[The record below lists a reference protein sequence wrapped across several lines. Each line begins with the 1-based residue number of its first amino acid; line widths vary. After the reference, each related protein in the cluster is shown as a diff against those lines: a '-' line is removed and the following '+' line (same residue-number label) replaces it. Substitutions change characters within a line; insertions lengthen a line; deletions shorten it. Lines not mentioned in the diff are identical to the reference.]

1 MEIHLPSSYAFF
13 AFLLSMFIVF
23 KIGKRSKSKISPA
36 KLPPGPWKLPLIG
49 NMHQLVGSLPH
60 HTLKRLASKYGPF
73 MHLQLGEVSALVVS
87 SPEIARERVKSFQSI
102 REAEVSKLIRSISLN
117 AGSPINLSEK
127 KFSLTYGI
135 TSRSAFG
142 KKFKGQDAFVSAILE
157 AVELS
162 AGFCVADMYPSLKWL
177 HYISG
182 MKPKLEKVH
191 QKIDRI
197 LNNIIDD
204 HRKRKTTTKAGQPE
218 TQEDLVDVL
227 LNLQEHGDL
236 GIPLTDGNVK
246 AVLLDIFSGGG
257 ETSSTAVVWAIA
269 EMLKSPIVMEKAQ
282 AEVRRVFD
290 GKWDIDETGLHEL
303 KYLNSVVKEILRLH
317 PSVPV
322 LLPRECRERCVINGY
337 EIPENTKVIIN
348 AWAIAQDPDHWFEP
362 NKFFPERFLDSSIDF
377 KGTDF
382 KYIPFG
388 AGRRICPGIL
398 FAIPNV
404 ELPLA
409 NLLYH
414 FDWKLPDGM
423 KHEDLDMTEEFGLTI
438 RRKEDLNLI
447 PIPYDPFLVL

>member
-1 MEIHLPSSYAFF
+1 MTVNPVFHARSKHIELDYHFLPCDNGTDGFDPHIPPDDKESLGSVHA
-13 AFLLSMFIVF
+13 M
-23 KIGKRSKSKISPA
+23 RSKSKISPA

-87 SPEIARERVKSFQSI
+87 SPEIAREDHQSI
-102 REAEVSKLIRSISLN
+102 LAKNFLFDIWHNIKVS
-117 AGSPINLSEK
+117 
-127 KFSLTYGI
+127 F
-135 TSRSAFG
+135 
-142 KKFKGQDAFVSAILE
+142 
-157 AVELS
+157 
-162 AGFCVADMYPSLKWL
+162 W
-177 HYISG
+177 
-182 MKPKLEKVH
+182 
-191 QKIDRI
+191 QKIQRPGCI
-197 LNNIIDD
+197 CISYLGSCGAVS
-204 HRKRKTTTKAGQPE
+204 RKRKTTTKAGQPE

-257 ETSSTAVVWAIA
+257 ETSSTAVVWAMA

-290 GKWDIDETGLHEL
+290 GKRDINETALHEL
-303 KYLNSVVKEILRLH
+303 KYLNSVVKETLRLH
-317 PSVPV
+317 PSVPL

-388 AGRRICPGIL
+388 AGRRMCPGIL

>member
-1 MEIHLPSSYAFF
+1 M
-13 AFLLSMFIVF
+13 
-23 KIGKRSKSKISPA
+23 
-36 KLPPGPWKLPLIG
+36 
-49 NMHQLVGSLPH
+49 
-60 HTLKRLASKYGPF
+60 
-73 MHLQLGEVSALVVS
+73 
-87 SPEIARERVKSFQSI
+87 
-102 REAEVSKLIRSISLN
+102 N

-246 AVLLDIFSGGG
+246 AVLLV
-257 ETSSTAVVWAIA
+257 SS
-269 EMLKSPIVMEKAQ
+269 
-282 AEVRRVFD
+282 
-290 GKWDIDETGLHEL
+290 
-303 KYLNSVVKEILRLH
+303 
-317 PSVPV
+317 V
-322 LLPRECRERCVINGY
+322 LL
-337 EIPENTKVIIN
+337 
-348 AWAIAQDPDHWFEP
+348 A
-362 NKFFPERFLDSSIDF
+362 IDF
-377 KGTDF
+377 L
-382 KYIPFG
+382 YI
-388 AGRRICPGIL
+388 
-398 FAIPNV
+398 
-404 ELPLA
+404 E
-409 NLLYH
+409 
-414 FDWKLPDGM
+414 
-423 KHEDLDMTEEFGLTI
+423 TI
-438 RRKEDLNLI
+438 
-447 PIPYDPFLVL
+447 

>member
-1 MEIHLPSSYAFF
+1 M
-13 AFLLSMFIVF
+13 
-23 KIGKRSKSKISPA
+23 
-36 KLPPGPWKLPLIG
+36 
-49 NMHQLVGSLPH
+49 
-60 HTLKRLASKYGPF
+60 
-73 MHLQLGEVSALVVS
+73 
-87 SPEIARERVKSFQSI
+87 
-102 REAEVSKLIRSISLN
+102 
-117 AGSPINLSEK
+117 
-127 KFSLTYGI
+127 
-135 TSRSAFG
+135 
-142 KKFKGQDAFVSAILE
+142 
-157 AVELS
+157 
-162 AGFCVADMYPSLKWL
+162 
-177 HYISG
+177 
-182 MKPKLEKVH
+182 
-191 QKIDRI
+191 
-197 LNNIIDD
+197 
-204 HRKRKTTTKAGQPE
+204 
-218 TQEDLVDVL
+218 
-227 LNLQEHGDL
+227 
-236 GIPLTDGNVK
+236 
-246 AVLLDIFSGGG
+246 
-257 ETSSTAVVWAIA
+257 VWAIA

-290 GKWDIDETGLHEL
+290 GKWDINETGIHEL
-303 KYLNSVVKEILRLH
+303 KYLNSVVKETLRLH
-317 PSVPV
+317 PSVPL